1 MYSENE
7 VMKLLTKMG
16 QEFDYIERN
25 AEKFVAGNNSAG
37 TRLRKQMQMIKNL
50 AQDVRLEVQKQKNTA
65 TVF

>member
-7 VMKLLTKMG
+7 VIKLLTKMS
-16 QEFDYIERN
+16 QEFDSIEGN
-25 AEKFVAGNNSAG
+25 AEKFAAGNNSAG
-37 TRLRKQMQMIKNL
+37 TRLRKQMQIIKNL